1 MVNSRLPHAQISQNV
16 FRSSEDRIEFLR
28 TITNI
33 SAHARSSSFYTEHQ
47 ETKTRTHLRL
57 MEMLNMPPHPRLR
70 QSPPSKDHHGITSD
84 LPRRDRT
91 LHLQKADLPGEV
103 FRSLVVGHVAH
114 LVGDGFEPCLEG
126 FDFGYHVR
134 QSVQEGGRGGLSD
147 MSLLIV
153 STGFAYGVLVGRR
166 TCYG

>member
-1 MVNSRLPHAQISQNV
+1 
-16 FRSSEDRIEFLR
+16 
-28 TITNI
+28 
-33 SAHARSSSFYTEHQ
+33 
-47 ETKTRTHLRL
+47 
-57 MEMLNMPPHPRLR
+57 
-70 QSPPSKDHHGITSD
+70 
-84 LPRRDRT
+84 
-91 LHLQKADLPGEV
+91 V
-103 FRSLVVGHVAH
+103 FRSLVVGHIAH

-134 QSVQEGGRGGLSD
+134 QSVQEGGKGGLSD